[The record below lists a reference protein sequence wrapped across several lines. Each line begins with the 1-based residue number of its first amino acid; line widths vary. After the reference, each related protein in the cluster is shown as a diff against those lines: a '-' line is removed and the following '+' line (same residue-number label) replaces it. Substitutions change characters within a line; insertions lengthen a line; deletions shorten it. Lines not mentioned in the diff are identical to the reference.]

1 MNYCAVLIK
10 KKPDVLFY
18 FIFLVVEL
26 VEELVNFRNIL
37 AFSECFF
44 RNIDLT
50 NDREWKV
57 NLLHLYEI
65 IKKSYLITSLLCML
79 LFITKL
85 VLLICCHG
93 DGLID

>member
-1 MNYCAVLIK
+1 MFYLLCPCELLCCFNIK
-10 KKPDVLFY
+10 TDFLFY

-65 IKKSYLITSLLCML
+65 IKKVILLQVY
-79 LFITKL
+79 FA
-85 VLLICCHG
+85 CCC
-93 DGLID
+93 L